1 MDYVPDKNRIAVA
14 LKTVISGEANIRALV
29 GFDGYLD
36 RLVRLKR
43 SQTEELFYATIGE
56 FAEFIRNKQ
65 GISSDIAFHTV
76 SEQFG
81 GNGPLMAL
89 ALAEKGFQTTCIGAM
104 GLPEPDRHFTPL
116 CEKARVVSICEYAPS
131 FNMEFQDGKLMFGE
145 GEKLDGID
153 WARIKEAVGFEEL
166 ACMFEGADVFGYAN
180 WSSLSKSADILGGI
194 LSEILS
200 RMTPRPEGCRRLA
213 FFDLAD
219 PSAKAEEQFQELF
232 DAIRGL
238 RKRYTVAVGLNRKE
252 FLAVYNQWFGKT
264 EKEFSERLVEELCAD
279 FPADE
284 VAVHVPDGSY
294 AVEIGK
300 GYGFVPVERVEAP
313 VLTTGAGDNY
323 NSGYCLGAAL
333 NLPAAD
339 CALLGNLSGRFL
351 VKTGRP
357 ASSEELLH
365 AVTTK

>member
-1 MDYVPDKNRIAVA
+1 MEYKPDKNRIVA
-14 LKTVISGEANIRALV
+14 ALETVISGKAKIQALV

-36 RLVRLKR
+36 RLVRLKK
-43 SQTEELFYATIGE
+43 SQTEELFYSTIGE
-56 FAEFIRNKQ
+56 FAEFIHNKQ

-89 ALAEKGFQTTCIGAM
+89 ALAEKGFHTTCIGAM
-104 GLPEPDRHFTPL
+104 GWPKPDKHFAPL
-116 CEKARVVSICEYAPS
+116 CKKVKVISVCDYAPS

-153 WARIKEAVGFEEL
+153 WARIREAVGIEEL
-166 ACMFEGADVFGYAN
+166 ARTFQEADVFGYAN
-180 WSSLSKSADILGGI
+180 WSSLSRSADILEGI
-194 LSEILS
+194 LSEILP
-200 RMTPRPEGCRRLA
+200 RMTPKSEGCRRFA

-219 PSAKAEEQFQELF
+219 PSAKTEEQFRELF
-232 DAIRGL
+232 GAIGRL
-238 RKRYTVAVGLNRKE
+238 RQRYTVAVGLNRKE
-252 FLAVYNQWFGKT
+252 FLAVYNRWFGKA
-264 EKEFSERLVEELCAD
+264 EKEFSERLVGELCED

-284 VAVHVPDGSY
+284 IAIHVPDGSY
-294 AVEIGK
+294 AVETGK
-300 GYGFVPVERVEAP
+300 GYGFVPAERVEHP

-333 NLPAAD
+333 DLPAAD

-351 VKTGRP
+351 VETGQP
-357 ASSEELLH
+357 ASVPDLLQ
-365 AVTTK
+365 TITIK

>member
-1 MDYVPDKNRIAVA
+1 MKYAPDKNRIAAA
-14 LKTVISGEANIRALV
+14 LETVISGEANIRALV

-36 RLVRLKR
+36 RLVRLKK
-43 SQTEELFYATIGE
+43 SQTEELFYSTIGE
-56 FAEFIRNKQ
+56 FAEFIHNKQ

-76 SEQFG
+76 SERLG
-81 GNGPLMAL
+81 GNAPLMAL

-104 GLPEPDRHFTPL
+104 GWPEPDKHFARL
-116 CEKARVVSICEYAPS
+116 CEKAKVISVCDYAPS

-153 WARIKEAVGFEEL
+153 WARIKEAAGLEEL
-166 ACMFEGADVFGYAN
+166 ARTFEEADVFGYTN

-194 LSEILS
+194 LSEILP
-200 RMTPRPEGCRRLA
+200 RMAPRPEGCKRLA

-219 PSAKAEEQFQELF
+219 PSAKTGEQFRELF

-252 FLAVYNQWFGKT
+252 FLAVYNSWFGRA
-264 EKEFSERLVEELCAD
+264 EREFSERLVEELCAD

-300 GYGFVPVERVEAP
+300 GYGFVPVERVEDP

-333 NLPAAD
+333 DLPAAD

-351 VKTGRP
+351 VKTGSP
-357 ASSEELLH
+357 ASAEDLLH